1 MCARARVCTPVSV
14 GESFFVR
21 MLCLFVYIYAQKWVS
36 AGCMC
41 VYKGVLG
48 FFFSFSFFCA
58 LQSLTPGS
66 GAWLIDMLLG
76 PQCAIE
82 TDFFFFF
89 LLSCTKCC
97 KQTCMERR

>member
-1 MCARARVCTPVSV
+1 MRMVCV
-14 GESFFVR
+14 
-21 MLCLFVYIYAQKWVS
+21 FVYIYAQKWVS

-48 FFFSFSFFCA
+48 FFLFFFFL

-66 GAWLIDMLLG
+66 GAWLIDMLLR

-82 TDFFFFF
+82 TVLLFFF

-97 KQTCMERR
+97 KQTCMERQ